1 MSSKCTALSNFHSVS
16 SKLEDFLRRG
26 LLSPSGKNIDVAANS
41 HRSGYPRASAT
52 FTDPSDPD
60 DAPYNAIDGVWSD
73 MMTPNNK

>member
-1 MSSKCTALSNFHSVS
+1 MEAAKRS
-16 SKLEDFLRRG
+16 
-26 LLSPSGKNIDVAANS
+26 IDSWKDHNVNVAANT

-60 DAPYNAIDGVWSD
+60 DAPYNAIDGVSSD